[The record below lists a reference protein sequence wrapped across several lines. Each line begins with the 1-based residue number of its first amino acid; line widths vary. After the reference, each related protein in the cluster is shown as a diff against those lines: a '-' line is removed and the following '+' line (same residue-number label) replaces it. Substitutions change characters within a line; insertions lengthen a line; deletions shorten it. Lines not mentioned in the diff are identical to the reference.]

1 VIPSR
6 AMTTTLS
13 SIFARG
19 YEALE
24 AEDLDGV
31 RAAMDKAHTA
41 GVADDDA
48 RYGYLRFMSAWLDES
63 SSQDELEQLFA
74 DAGEVIE
81 AALKLEDGAEAARI
95 GLDLADLLA
104 QAGEFDDAEHALRA
118 LSERDDVA
126 PESRGAAALLRA
138 SILLDHHEDP
148 EEALAIL
155 DAAPASLKTEPGFLS
170 LRAATLLDLDRGD
183 EAIGL
188 LETAIAGNDDIE
200 LRYQLGVALRETGRE
215 DDGLVHLLEVRRRDL
230 ANYEVDASAPVDD
243 DEVEDLRRRVED
255 VLDTLPDPVIAKVA
269 SATIRVERW
278 PSEAAI
284 RAGADPRTPISFE
297 GKHADADTDEE
308 GQVDTLIVY
317 RDAIVAQIDD
327 DEEIL
332 DIVAMGLVEE
342 FDRFFDLELIPGM

>member
-1 VIPSR
+1 
-6 AMTTTLS
+6 MTTSSS

-31 RAAMDKAHTA
+31 RSAMDQALAA

-48 RYGYLRFMSAWLDES
+48 RLGYLRFMSAWLDEA

-74 DAGEVIE
+74 DAAEVIE
-81 AALKLEDGAEAARI
+81 GALKLTDGAEAARI
-95 GLDLADLLA
+95 ALDLADLLA

-118 LSERDDVA
+118 LCEREDVA
-126 PESRGAAALLRA
+126 AESRGNAAMLRA

-155 DAAPASLKTEPGFLS
+155 DAAPASLRSEPGYLS
-170 LRAATLLDLDRGD
+170 LRAATLLDLDRGE
-183 EAIGL
+183 EAITS
-188 LETAIAGNDDIE
+188 LEAALKTNDDVE

-215 DDGLVHLLEVRRRDL
+215 EDALVQLFAVRKHDL
-230 ANYEVDASAPVDD
+230 ANYEIDADQPVDD

-255 VLDTLPDPVIAKVA
+255 VLDTLPDPVIARVA
-269 SATIRVERW
+269 SATIRIERW
-278 PSEAAI
+278 ASEAAI
-284 RAGADPRTPISFE
+284 RAGTDPRTPVSFE
-297 GKHADADTDEE
+297 GKLADEAGGEE
-308 GQVDTLIVY
+308 GSVDALIVY

-332 DIVAMGLVEE
+332 DVIAMGLVEE